1 MKKHDVKKTMKNIA
15 EMKVSSVNL
24 TILRKKGREM

>member
-1 MKKHDVKKTMKNIA
+1 MKKQDMKKRMKSIA

-24 TILRKKGREM
+24 TVLRGKGREV